1 MKEKSMKKEYRDLN
15 RNQKIAFKEFTNP
28 DNTCL
33 NDIAE
38 KTGIQFH
45 TILGYA
51 QDQEFID
58 LVIEAKKAFKETD

>member
-1 MKEKSMKKEYRDLN
+1 MKKEYRDLN
-15 RNQKIAFKEFTNP
+15 RNQKEAFKEFCDPENI
-28 DNTCL
+28 CL
-33 NDIAE
+33 NDIVE

-51 QDQEFID
+51 QDPEFIE